1 MENWTEENWDVPTSP
16 PSFQVADVRQ
26 VLGEENIQLQ
36 HFPKSAQK
44 NDECLS
50 DSTIFSL
57 LMIPNPGYL
66 TQSISCL
73 LPVPFTVI
81 SLAR

>member
-1 MENWTEENWDVPTSP
+1 MPTSP

-36 HFPKSAQK
+36 FFPKSAQK
-44 NDECLS
+44 SDECHN
-50 DSTIFSL
+50 DSSFSL

-73 LPVPFTVI
+73 VPVPFTVI